1 VKYVPRSPPPHNIK
15 RQFTWRPAA
24 RRYMEE
30 VMMAAMASLKGV
42 SNDLENAENR

>member
-1 VKYVPRSPPPHNIK
+1 
-15 RQFTWRPAA
+15 
-24 RRYMEE
+24 MEE